1 MTLWP
6 FQHVVCHSIAYDR
19 LFVAP
24 RCSTAYCLWVLAV
37 IALVVVPLFATFA
50 ADNVWVK
57 ESFYR
62 VQPVVTFANEL
73 YVLIGGDTTETMVGW
88 STQPQLQVLLP
99 KQVKVPTVRSSTE
112 DTNRDGIADTLQLSL
127 DFPSEGKTY
136 RSVLLL
142 AVYDVQIQGKV
153 AEQLSSL
160 VALDISSPYGS
171 SGLWVHGQLS
181 FRQKLPLYQSPEA
194 RQVYAGSPLDVNWR
208 SNWIPDKQPLSL
220 EELLSRYAQRN
231 ETVMFEPLVPPM
243 WDYTPRQSFRIQM
256 TMDVHPQLV
265 YYVPL
270 ASEVLKLAWVQV
282 LAFLIP
288 TWVVVKWLK
297 GIAFDRRLVESFV
310 VPQLPPKH
318 S

>member
-6 FQHVVCHSIAYDR
+6 FQHVVCHSIAYQR

-37 IALVVVPLFATFA
+37 ITLVVVPLFATFA

-62 VQPVVTFANEL
+62 VQPVVTFANQL
-73 YVLIGGDTTETMVGW
+73 YVLIGGNTTETMVGW

-112 DTNRDGIADTLQLSL
+112 DNNRDGIADTLQLSL
-127 DFPSEGKTY
+127 DFPSEGQTY

-153 AEQLSSL
+153 AEQLSGL
-160 VALDISSPYGS
+160 VALDASSPYGS

-194 RQVYAGSPLDVNWR
+194 RSVYVSSPLDVNWR

-220 EELLSRYAQRN
+220 EELLSRYAQRWVQR
-231 ETVMFEPLVPPM
+231 EHVRASE
-243 WDYTPRQSFRIQM
+243 I
-256 TMDVHPQLV
+256 
-265 YYVPL
+265 VPL
-270 ASEVLKLAWVQV
+270 RWSQA
-282 LAFLIP
+282 
-288 TWVVVKWLK
+288 
-297 GIAFDRRLVESFV
+297 IA
-310 VPQLPPKH
+310 QLW
-318 S
+318 